1 MDNMTYSRL
10 RDAFIAAQ
18 MPFRAVTPQ
27 ELISTGENTYLVYG
41 LDLAVEPEV
50 SEQIDAFIG
59 VSKQQS
65 RAVADTF
72 GGNGLRDLRNYLALS
87 NSIEKAGKI
96 ALIADPVE
104 RRVVGA
110 THLKKEAIP
119 AESFFDFMDMFMNDN
134 GYTPENFYIPESG
147 QGGVTISLLPNNAKY
162 EEVAP
167 GEEFLTNGIWFRWN
181 LGEVEAGNYYKRMIC
196 SNGSFE
202 AVERKIARTNQL
214 DEPAIRQMLSLPQH
228 GAFIDANFQKTR
240 QNALLAMQTDASVGE
255 VRTVNRLLTRYG
267 ADDSTVE
274 EIAPFNRLSDMYA
287 AAGYDMAH
295 FPLTQARSDVNMWEL
310 FNRVTA
316 FATHNA
322 EWAAEDNRRSGLMLE
337 SMRLLNRP
345 RDIKQYVTI
354 F

>member
-1 MDNMTYSRL
+1 MTYSRR

-27 ELISTGENTYLVYG
+27 ELISTGENTYLVNG
-41 LDLAVEPEV
+41 LELAVEPEV
-50 SEQIDAFIG
+50 SEQIDTFIG

-72 GGNGLRDLRNYLALS
+72 GGNGIRDLRNYLALS

-96 ALIADPVE
+96 ALIADPRE
-104 RRVVGA
+104 RRIVGA

-134 GYTPENFYIPESG
+134 GYTPEEIFTTESG
-147 QGGVTISLLPNNAKY
+147 QGGVTVSLLPNNATY
-162 EEVAP
+162 DEVAP

-181 LGEVEAGNYYKRMIC
+181 LGEVEAGNYYKRMVC
-196 SNGSFE
+196 ANGSFE
-202 AVERKIARTNQL
+202 MVERKIARTNQL
-214 DEPAIRQMLSLPQH
+214 DESSIQQMLSLPQH
-228 GAFIDANFQKTR
+228 GLFIGANFKKTR
-240 QNALLAMQTDASVGE
+240 QNALLAMKTDASVGE

-274 EIAPFNRLSDMYA
+274 EIAPFNRLSEMYA
-287 AAGYDMAH
+287 TAGYDMAH

-316 FATHNA
+316 FATHNT

-337 SMRLLNRP
+337 SLRLLNRP

>member
-1 MDNMTYSRL
+1 MDSNTYSRR

-18 MPFRAVTPQ
+18 MPFRAVTPH
-27 ELISTGENTYLVYG
+27 ELISTGENTYMVNG
-41 LDLAVEPEV
+41 LELAVEPAV
-50 SEQIDAFIG
+50 SEQIDTFIG
-59 VSKQQS
+59 ISKQQS

-72 GGNGLRDLRNYLALS
+72 GSNDIRDLRNYLALS
-87 NSIEKAGKI
+87 NSVEKAGKL

-104 RRVVGA
+104 RRIVGA
-110 THLKKEAIP
+110 THLKNEAIP

-134 GYTPENFYIPESG
+134 GYTPEELYTTESG
-147 QGGVTISLLPNNAKY
+147 QGGVTVSMLPNNATY
-162 EEVAP
+162 DELAP
-167 GEEFLTNGIWFRWN
+167 GEEFLTNGIWLRWN
-181 LGEVEAGNYYKRMIC
+181 LGEVEAGNYYKRMVC

-202 AVERKIARTNQL
+202 VVERKIARTNQL
-214 DEPAIRQMLSLPQH
+214 DESSIRQMLSLPH
-228 GAFIDANFQKTR
+228 RGAFIGTNFQKTR
-240 QNALLAMQTDASVGE
+240 QNALLAMQTDATVGE
-255 VRTVNRLLTRYG
+255 VRTVHRLLTRYG
-267 ADDSTVE
+267 ADDGTVE

-295 FPLTQARSDVNMWEL
+295 FPLAQARSDVNMWEL

-345 RDIKQYVTI
+345 RDIKQYVSI

>member
-1 MDNMTYSRL
+1 MTYSQR
-10 RDAFIAAQ
+10 RNAFIAAQ

-27 ELISTGENTYLVYG
+27 ELISTGENSYLVNG
-41 LDLAVEPEV
+41 LELAVEPEV

-72 GGNGLRDLRNYLALS
+72 GGKGIRDLRNYLALS
-87 NSIEKAGKI
+87 NSIEKAGRI
-96 ALIADPVE
+96 ALIADPE
-104 RRVVGA
+104 KRRIVGA
-110 THLKKEAIP
+110 THLKKDAIP
-119 AESFFDFMDMFMNDN
+119 AESFFDFMDMFCSDN
-134 GYTPENFYIPESG
+134 GYTPENFFTAESG
-147 QGGVTISLLPNNAKY
+147 QGGVTVSLLPNNETY
-162 EEVAP
+162 DELAP

-202 AVERKIARTNQL
+202 VVERKIARTNQL
-214 DEPAIRQMLSLPQH
+214 DESAIRQMLSLPQH
-228 GAFIDANFQKTR
+228 GAFIGANFRKMR

-255 VRTVNRLLTRYG
+255 VRTVNHLLTRYG

-287 AAGYDMAH
+287 AAGYNMAH
-295 FPLTQARSDVNMWEL
+295 FPLTQVRSDVNVWEL

-316 FATHNA
+316 FATHNE